1 MSLQAIKFGRL
12 CKKGVKSTILTAML
26 VNAMGD
32 DGRHEEKITGMLQ
45 RMSMLRGWSPLTTT
59 SYRADIMH
67 ADAFFRSRRMNVFTA
82 GQRDVLDYLAHLRRR
97 DFRESTIQRRRSVL
111 STWFTHLQEE
121 GRREDHPARHLPK
134 VRKSRPLPKMLS
146 EQDVEALLAAPD
158 TSTVVGLRDRCML
171 ELLYATGL
179 RVSELVGLKRGN
191 LDMEAGLVRVI
202 GKGNKERLIPFGE
215 EAGRWLSVWLE
226 QRPDGSAYLFPGR
239 GGKGMTR
246 QNFWQRIRIQAQRAG
261 IGELPSPHT
270 LRHAFATHL
279 LNHGAD
285 LRAVQMLLGHANI
298 STTEIYTHVTKAR
311 LHELVNRTH
320 PLGSRA

>member
-1 MSLQAIKFGRL
+1 
-12 CKKGVKSTILTAML
+12 ML
-26 VNAMGD
+26 VTTMGD
-32 DGRHEEKITGMLQ
+32 SGEDENHITGMLQ
-45 RMSMLRGWSPLTTT
+45 RLSMLRGWSPLTTAA
-59 SYRADIMH
+59 YRTDIMH
-67 ADAFFRSRRMNVFTA
+67 ADTFFRSRASRVNVFTA
-82 GQRDVLDYLAHLRRR
+82 RQQDVLDYLAHLRQQE
-97 DFRESTIQRRRSVL
+97 FRESTIQRRRSVL
-111 STWFTHLQEE
+111 STWFAFLQEQ

-146 EQDVEALLAAPD
+146 EQDVDALLAAPD
-158 TSTVVGLRDRCML
+158 TGTVIGLRDRCML

-179 RVSELVGLKRGN
+179 RVSELVGLKLGN

-202 GKGNKERLIPFGE
+202 GKGNKERLVPFGE
-215 EAGRWLSVWLE
+215 EAGKWLCAWLK
-226 QRPDGSAYLFPGR
+226 QRPGQAGGHLFPGR
-239 GGKGMTR
+239 GDRAMTR
-246 QNFWQRIRIQAQRAG
+246 QNFWQRIRIRAKQAG

-311 LHELVNRTH
+311 LHELVNRMH
-320 PLGSRA
+320 PLGSRT